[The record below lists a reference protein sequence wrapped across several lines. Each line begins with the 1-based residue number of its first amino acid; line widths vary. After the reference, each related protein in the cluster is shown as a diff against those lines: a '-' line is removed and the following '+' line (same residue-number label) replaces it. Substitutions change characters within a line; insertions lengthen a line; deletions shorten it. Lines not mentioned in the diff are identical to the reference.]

1 MYGNSNTY
9 LFGES
14 AISLR
19 NHKATV
25 YSFSRAERF
34 RNDRKSE
41 GSKLIQLPSTL
52 NNRAPSQGYGRRW
65 TPVPNRNI
73 SPAPGTY
80 EIPTTLNLTSGP
92 KFRREY
98 PFKNMKLVDP
108 SPGPGTYEVVS
119 LTQTSP
125 RFSFHPKQSLTKYL
139 KNIKNTQILKQSHKC
154 PKIFENYTYNHT
166 ALAYG
171 ETFIHSVNRQGSPFD
186 VHEPEMIK
194 TRFKKIL

>member
-19 NHKATV
+19 NHKVTV

-34 RNDRKSE
+34 RNDRKNE
-41 GSKLIQLPSTL
+41 GSQLIQLPSTL
-52 NNRAPSQGYGRRW
+52 NNRAPSQGFGQRW
-65 TPVPNRNI
+65 TPVPNRSF

-80 EIPTTLNLTSGP
+80 NIPTTLNLTSGP

-98 PFKNMKLVDP
+98 PFKNMKLIDP

-125 RFSFHPKQSLTKYL
+125 KFSFRPRQSLTKYL
-139 KNIKNTQILKQSHKC
+139 KSIQNTQTLKQSHKY
-154 PKIFENYTYNHT
+154 PKLFENSAYKNTSFT
-166 ALAYG
+166 YG
-171 ETFIHSVNRQGSPFD
+171 ETFIHPPNRQLSPFD
-186 VHEPEMIK
+186 VHEPEIIK
-194 TRFKKIL
+194 ARFKKNL